1 MSNIVPNSIDHL
13 EDDLRTEYH
22 FDYSKAKPNRFAPQ
36 VDAMATNPAITIEL
50 DPDIAAIFPTS
61 IAVNEALR
69 LLVKL
74 RQTTQ
79 EFDAIV
85 GR

>member
-1 MSNIVPNSIDHL
+1 MSNIAPNSIDNL
-13 EDDLRTEYH
+13 ADDLQPEYR

-36 VDAMATNPAITIEL
+36 ADATTRASAITIEL
-50 DPDIAAIFPTS
+50 DPDIAALFPNA

-69 LLVKL
+69 LFVRL

-79 EFDAIV
+79 ELDSIV
-85 GR
+85 AS